1 MNIHSN
7 IARAIINA
15 QTSVIGPIAVE
26 QAKSVKGIS
35 FSNINDIKLKGN
47 GKSIL
52 EELVSVY
59 SNFFGQ
65 ASVEVCKDAIRE
77 MNPPVP
83 LEDLPD
89 NLR

>member
-1 MNIHSN
+1 MDPFA
-7 IARAIINA
+7 IAAQQIIKA
-15 QTSVIGPIAVE
+15 QQAVIGPIALD
-26 QAKSVKGIS
+26 QARAVSGLKIKDIN
-35 FSNINDIKLKGN
+35 NIKIVGN
-47 GKSIL
+47 RKVVLSD
-52 EELVSVY
+52 LVNKY
-59 SNFFGQ
+59 ENFFGQ